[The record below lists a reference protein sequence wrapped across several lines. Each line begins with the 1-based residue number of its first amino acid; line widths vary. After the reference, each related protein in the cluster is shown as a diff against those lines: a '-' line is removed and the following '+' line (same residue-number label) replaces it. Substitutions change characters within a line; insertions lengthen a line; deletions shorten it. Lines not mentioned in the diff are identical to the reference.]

1 MEKKILYVYPD
12 YVDEL
17 SQKKFAE
24 IIREKKGCLYDLET
38 FANDFNNEIISD
50 LGMIEIIDEQE
61 FARIKQY
68 EVIQRLENL
77 VHQRFNK
84 KTLEEE
90 LSNIFNENIE
100 IELGYEDIED
110 LPDWNFMFASTNK
123 YIGGDFDV
131 YVLMQKNKDNFNNT
145 MYVTEVGYDFYNN

>member
-17 SQKKFAE
+17 SVKNFAE
-24 IIREKKGCLYDLET
+24 IIAEKKGCLYDLET

-50 LGMIEIIDEQE
+50 LGMIKIIDEQE

-68 EVIQRLENL
+68 EVIQKLENL

-90 LSNIFNENIE
+90 LSKIFNENIE